1 MCKEK
6 DLLHL
11 THTGEMPEQ
20 YLRAVV
26 PPVFLNSLHVYDT
39 YEEFIDVK
47 PNEENRYVYGRT
59 ANPTTRILERKLAQL
74 EHGAGALAFSSGMAA
89 ATAAIMATCKTGSHI
104 ICMRDVYPP
113 VKSFLTKYGVATL
126 GYQVSFV
133 SGLDLEEI
141 EKTIREN
148 TALIILESPATY
160 VFQVVDLR
168 EIASIAK
175 AHHVKTY
182 IDNTWSTPLFQ
193 KPLEYG
199 IDIVMH
205 TLTKYIGGHSDLVGG
220 ALITNDTSLLEKLQT
235 QMREWFGGV
244 LGPMEAWLAIRGL
257 RTLSVRL
264 EAHQDTAMAVA
275 EYLEKHEKVKKVY
288 YPGLKSHPQYEI
300 IKRQQTG
307 FSGLLSFELDR
318 EPDVAITFI
327 NHLKL
332 FKKACSWGGFE
343 SLAHAPFYHA
353 SDEDLELVQRPD
365 ARGLIRLHCGLEG
378 KENLIADLRQALEK
392 I

>member
-26 PPVFLNSLHVYDT
+26 PPVFMTSLHVYDT
-39 YEEFIDVK
+39 FEEFISVK
-47 PNEENRYVYGRT
+47 PDEENRYVYGRT

-89 ATAAIMATCKTGSHI
+89 ATAAIMATCKAGSHI

-113 VKSFLTKYGVATL
+113 IKAFLTKYGAPVL
-126 GYQVSFV
+126 GYEITFV
-133 SGLDLEEI
+133 TGLDLEEI
-141 EKTIREN
+141 ENAIKEN
-148 TALIILESPATY
+148 TRLIILESPATY
-160 VFQVVDLR
+160 VFQVVDLAG
-168 EIASIAK
+168 IASIAK
-175 AHHVKTY
+175 AHKVKTY
-182 IDNTWSTPLFQ
+182 IDNTWCTPLYQ
-193 KPLEYG
+193 KPLDYG

-220 ALITNDTSLLEKLQT
+220 ALITNDQELLGRLQT

-257 RTLSVRL
+257 RTLAVRL

-275 EYLEKHEKVKKVY
+275 EYLENHEKVKKVY
-288 YPGLKSHPQYEI
+288 YPGLKSHPQYELA
-300 IKRQQTG
+300 KRQQKG
-307 FSGLLSFELDR
+307 FSGLLSFELCG
-318 EPDVAITFI
+318 EPDRAVAFMDR
-327 NHLKL
+327 LKI

-353 SDEDLELVQRPD
+353 SDEELELVQRPD

-378 KENLIADLRQALEK
+378 KENLIEDIRQALEQ